1 MYVANLS
8 FDGLYKQIYL
18 ARQQNWK
25 KGSKHKLILLHFVKI
40 PKLVDISLGF

>member
-25 KGSKHKLILLHFVKI
+25 KGSKHKLILLMLDTLCKN
-40 PKLVDISLGF
+40 S